1 MKKYQIEEYKL
12 ESTKDLILS
21 VRQAIKLLS
30 TKESNYIN
38 KQVLESCLSSLKLA
52 HENLEKHATNEPL
65 RKMFI
70 GSK

>member
-38 KQVLESCLSSLKLA
+38 KQVLESCLSSLNLA
-52 HENLEKHATNEPL
+52 HENLEKHATNERL

>member
-21 VRQAIKLLS
+21 VRQAIKNLS
-30 TKESNYIN
+30 TKEPNYIN
-38 KQVLESCLSSLKLA
+38 RQVLDSCSSSLKLA
-52 HENLEKHATNEPL
+52 YENLEKHATNEPI

>member
-38 KQVLESCLSSLKLA
+38 KQVLDSCSSSLKLA

>member
-12 ESTKDLILS
+12 EATKDLILS
-21 VRQAIKLLS
+21 VRQSIKMLFAN
-30 TKESNYIN
+30 ESNYGD

-52 HENLEKHATNEPL
+52 HENLEKHATNEPI